1 MEFFPELKKLLGHRL
16 ERTKEASRRA
26 KKTPS
31 LSAARGRHLL
41 CLLSSVILL
50 QRPTTLEL
58 KRILS
63 RGSLEEKEVGK
74 LRLST

>member
-1 MEFFPELKKLLGHRL
+1 MEFFPELRKLLGRRL
-16 ERTKEASRRA
+16 ERTKEASERE
-26 KKTPS
+26 KTSS
-31 LSAARGRHLL
+31 LSSARGRHLL

-63 RGSLEEKEVGK
+63 SSALEEEEEGK
-74 LRLST
+74 LCLST

>member
-1 MEFFPELKKLLGHRL
+1 MEFFPELRKLLGRRL
-16 ERTKEASRRA
+16 ERTKEASERE
-26 KKTPS
+26 KTSS
-31 LSAARGRHLL
+31 LSSARGRHLL

-63 RGSLEEKEVGK
+63 RGALEEEEEGK
-74 LRLST
+74 LCLST